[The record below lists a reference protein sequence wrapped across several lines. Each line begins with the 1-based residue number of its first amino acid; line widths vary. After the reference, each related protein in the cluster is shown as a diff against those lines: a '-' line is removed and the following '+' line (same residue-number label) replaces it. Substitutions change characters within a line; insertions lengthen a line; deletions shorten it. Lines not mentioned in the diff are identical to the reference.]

1 MAGLLNDNLTG
12 QMLNTD
18 HFSVIISILCS
29 KPPVTCVYFHTLI
42 DIYSATS
49 ELANPILVLAQV
61 SILVGLEAKS
71 LLKSFV

>member
-12 QMLNTD
+12 QMLNID

-29 KPPVTCVYFHTLI
+29 KPQVTCVYFHTLI